1 MSDAHTPQDHP
12 GRHIAIP
19 LLLTLALLAAFSPM
33 ATDLYLPGFPD
44 MVGDLGTDASGVQ
57 LTLTTFMLGLSAG
70 QLVWGPLSDRFGRLW
85 PLLLSGV
92 ICVVAGALA
101 AVAPNL
107 FLLVLARIVQG
118 FTGAG
123 GLVIGRAVVTDLTS
137 GRDTARAMT
146 LMMTVG
152 GIAPILAPF
161 AGSLMIG
168 SIGWR
173 GLLWVLAGAGA
184 ISVAAVRLTVAE
196 SLPSERRHGTTVPLR
211 TAFRHVL
218 SVAEYR
224 RQVTVFV
231 CAFGV
236 LMSYIAASPF
246 VYQNIIGLSEI
257 SYGLAFGANAVGMV
271 TTGYAVSHL
280 VHRIGPRR
288 VVLTSVLVQLAATL
302 AFVLLVLMD
311 APTWTYAV
319 AIFFAIA
326 PMGGILGPTAAL
338 VMAQAR
344 SSAGTG
350 SALLGTSQHAF
361 GALVSPLVGLGGAG
375 SALVPAVIMLTCSA
389 LALLSVLRTAHTD

>member
-1 MSDAHTPQDHP
+1 MSDAHAPQDHP

-44 MVGDLGTDASGVQ
+44 MVDDLRTDASGVQ

-70 QLVWGPLSDRFGRLW
+70 QLVWGPLSDRFGRLR
-85 PLLLSGV
+85 PLLLSGL
-92 ICVVAGALA
+92 ICVIAGALA
-101 AVAPNL
+101 AAAPSL
-107 FLLVLARIVQG
+107 GPLILARVVQG

-137 GRDTARAMT
+137 GRDTARVMT

-173 GLLWVLAGAGA
+173 GLLWVLAGIGA
-184 ISVAAVRLTVAE
+184 LSLAAVRLTIRE
-196 SLPSERRHGTTVPLR
+196 SLPTERRHDASVPLR
-211 TAFRHVL
+211 TAFGHVL
-218 SVAEYR
+218 RISEYR
-224 RQVTVFV
+224 RQVAVFV

-236 LMSYIAASPF
+236 LMSYVAASPF
-246 VYQNIIGLSEI
+246 VYQNIIGFSEI
-257 SYGLAFGANAVGMV
+257 HYGMAFGANAVGMV

-280 VHRIGPRR
+280 VHRVGPRR
-288 VVLTSVLVQLAATL
+288 VVLTSVLVQVAATL
-302 AFVLLVLMD
+302 AFVVLVLTN
-311 APTWTYAV
+311 APVWTYAV
-319 AIFFAIA
+319 AIFLAIA

-361 GALVSPLVGLGGAG
+361 GAVVSPLVGLGGAG

-389 LALLSVLRTAHTD
+389 LALASVLRPAQD

>member
-19 LLLTLALLAAFSPM
+19 LLLTLAMLAAFSPM

-70 QLVWGPLSDRFGRLW
+70 QLVWGPLSDRFGRLR
-85 PLLLSGV
+85 PLLLSGL
-92 ICVVAGALA
+92 ICVIAGALA
-101 AVAPNL
+101 AAAPSL
-107 FLLVLARIVQG
+107 GLLILARVVQG

-137 GRDTARAMT
+137 GRDTARVMT

-173 GLLWVLAGAGA
+173 GLLWVLAGIGA
-184 ISVAAVRLTVAE
+184 LSLAAVRLAIRE
-196 SLPSERRHGTTVPLR
+196 SLPPERRHGASVPLR
-211 TAFRHVL
+211 TAFGHVL
-218 SVAEYR
+218 KISEYR
-224 RQVTVFV
+224 RQVAVFV
-231 CAFGV
+231 SAFGV

-257 SYGLAFGANAVGMV
+257 HYGMAFGANAVGMV

-280 VHRIGPRR
+280 VHRVGPRR
-288 VVLTSVLVQLAATL
+288 VVLTSVLVQVAATL
-302 AFVLLVLMD
+302 AFVVLVLTH
-311 APTWTYAV
+311 APVWTYAV

-361 GALVSPLVGLGGAG
+361 GAVVSPLVGLGGAG
-375 SALVPAVIMLTCSA
+375 SALVPAAIMLTCSA
-389 LALLSVLRTAHTD
+389 LALSSVLRTAQD